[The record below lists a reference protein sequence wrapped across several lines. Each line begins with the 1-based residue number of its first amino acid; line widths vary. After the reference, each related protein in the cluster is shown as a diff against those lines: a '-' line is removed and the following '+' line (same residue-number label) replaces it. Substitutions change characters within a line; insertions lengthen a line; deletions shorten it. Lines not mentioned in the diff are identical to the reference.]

1 MPKTNAI
8 SVRLSEATYME
19 VANLAKEHQMPISTV
34 VSALTTHS
42 INLILDNNV
51 QPQEL
56 QRKS

>member
-1 MPKTNAI
+1 MPKTKAI